1 MYQVQ
6 KIRKDMGDLNYIV
19 TKFDLMDIC
28 NISTTIRECNVFS
41 TQERFMKLTANSK
54 NGVLG
59 TVRFVYLLMMPK
71 IKNKVAS
78 LGDTKKNKL

>member
-1 MYQVQ
+1 M
-6 KIRKDMGDLNYIV
+6 RDLNYIV

-28 NISTTIRECNVFS
+28 NISPAIRECNVVFS

-59 TVRFVYLLMMPK
+59 TVKSIYLL
-71 IKNKVAS
+71 V
-78 LGDTKKNKL
+78 DTKNQK